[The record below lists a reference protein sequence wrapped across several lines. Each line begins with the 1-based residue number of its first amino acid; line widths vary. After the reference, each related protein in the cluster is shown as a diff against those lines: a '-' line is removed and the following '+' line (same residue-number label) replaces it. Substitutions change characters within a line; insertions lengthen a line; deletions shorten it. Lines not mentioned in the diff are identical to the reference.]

1 MPKQGRNGAGKG
13 CRVWVERVMIPYNFA
28 VFESKRAVFL
38 PLRPRFLRV
47 GSHPS
52 TPAAAPLSR
61 AAQPCFSG
69 DRMALTL
76 TDVKRIAHLARLE
89 MADADAEHTLG
100 QLNEFFGLVEQM
112 QAVDTAGIA
121 PLAHPI
127 EQIQEVA
134 QRLRDDAV
142 TEVVNRDDNQRP
154 APAVQDGLYLVP
166 KVIE

>member
-1 MPKQGRNGAGKG
+1 
-13 CRVWVERVMIPYNFA
+13 
-28 VFESKRAVFL
+28 
-38 PLRPRFLRV
+38 
-47 GSHPS
+47 
-52 TPAAAPLSR
+52 
-61 AAQPCFSG
+61 
-69 DRMALTL
+69 MALTL

-112 QAVDTAGIA
+112 QAVDTTGIA

-127 EQIQEVA
+127 EQIQAVA

-142 TEVVNRDDNQRP
+142 TETVNRDDNQRP